1 MLADSLIRWSARLFV
16 ACYVLRLCIDVAG
29 CRDAK
34 SQRWARWFWTLG
46 CGIFVVHVS
55 ITFHLLHE
63 WSHAAA
69 YEHVMRRT
77 REMTGLASGVG
88 LYVNYAFGALWIADT
103 LVWWRR
109 LDWSEKRVPYWIVQG
124 VFAFLVIQATV
135 VFGPWFWTPI
145 SVMVV
150 IALIVL
156 KQRRPRPIPAVR
168 NPVTHVSRV
177 P

>member
-1 MLADSLIRWSARLFV
+1 MLADSLVRWSARLFV
-16 ACYVLRLCIDVAG
+16 ACYVLRLCIDAAG
-29 CRDAK
+29 RRDTK
-34 SQRWARWFWTLG
+34 SQQWARWFWTLG
-46 CGIFVVHVS
+46 CGIFVVHVL
-55 ITFHLLHE
+55 IAFHLLHE

-77 REMTGLASGVG
+77 QEMTGVASGVG
-88 LYVNYAFGALWIADT
+88 LYFNYAFGALWIADT

-109 LDWSEKRVPYWIVQG
+109 FDWSEKRVPYWTVQG

-150 IALIVL
+150 IVLIIL
-156 KQRRPRPIPAVR
+156 RKGRPRSIPAAR
-168 NPVTHVSRV
+168 NPRTHES